1 MPADINAVT
10 LVGRLVRP
18 AELKYTQSGAPVCNF
33 SLAVNKTRKQGDQY
47 VDEASFFDITLWG
60 RQGEAVVKYLEKGKQ
75 VAIQGELTQDRW
87 QQDGQN
93 RSKVKVIARTLQL
106 LGGKTS
112 GEQGGGPSQNGS
124 GQSQGGGPEE
134 FEDDIPF

>member
-1 MPADINAVT
+1 MSADINTVI

-18 AELKYTQSGAPVCNF
+18 AELKYTQGGTAVCNF
-33 SLAVNKTRKQGDQY
+33 SLAVNRTRKQGDQY
-47 VDEASFFDITLWG
+47 VDEASFFDVTLWG
-60 RQGEAVVKYLEKGKQ
+60 RQGEAVVNYLIQGKQ
-75 VAIQGELTQDRW
+75 VAIQGELKQDRW

-93 RSKVKVIARTLQL
+93 RSKVKVIARSLQL
-106 LGGKTS
+106 LGGKNS
-112 GEQGGGPSQNGS
+112 GEQGGGSAQYGS